1 MTSALDTIAERQIVE
16 AVRRLWA
23 GRTTFVVAV
32 RDADR
37 IIVLERGRIVAE
49 GSHDELRRTSVLYR
63 QLAAQLAEPTAGRD
77 ATTTAPLDGDP
88 SDRQLAG

>member
-37 IIVLERGRIVAE
+37 IIVLDGARVVETGR
-49 GSHDELRRTSVLYR
+49 HDELMTRRGVYHRLVEH
-63 QLAAQLAEPTAGRD
+63 QLIADDKIAATA
-77 ATTTAPLDGDP
+77 
-88 SDRQLAG
+88 